1 MKKRTKWIILVV
13 VILVISGILAAIFLR
28 PAKKPQYSVEKVSR
42 GDLKQTVSV
51 NGTVKP
57 QKVLELSFENAGL
70 VKKINVKVG
79 DEVKAGQP
87 LIQLDNREE
96 ALRLEQMQAS
106 LNLAKSNLKMAQT
119 NDLLAAE
126 TTYDEMKQSYVNLQ
140 EKNKR
145 DLYEAE
151 VNLEEAENYTRDY
164 QEYFN
169 NVENDYEDGDTTE
182 TLRDLARANLT
193 NIQAQERKVR
203 EALKTLELTTKEAED
218 DAWYKLEQARE
229 ACERQKALAQNWEKS
244 NLLHQVDYDRIALE
258 LAQVN
263 IAKSSFASPI
273 TGTVS
278 KINVEEGETAVA
290 FSPVITVIAR
300 DREIEAKVP
309 ESDINAVKVGQK
321 AEITLDAV
329 SDYTFNGQVA
339 SIEPAET
346 VIEGVTY
353 YKVTMTF
360 SDPEELT
367 RSGMSADLNIK
378 ILEKGNILTVPLRAV
393 KEQNG
398 QKYVEILEGEDKQ
411 IKQVFV
417 KTGLKGDGGRI
428 EILEGLKGDEEVVTF
443 VKK

>member
-1 MKKRTKWIILVV
+1 
-13 VILVISGILAAIFLR
+13 
-28 PAKKPQYSVEKVSR
+28 
-42 GDLKQTVSV
+42 
-51 NGTVKP
+51 
-57 QKVLELSFENAGL
+57 
-70 VKKINVKVG
+70 
-79 DEVKAGQP
+79 
-87 LIQLDNREE
+87 
-96 ALRLEQMQAS
+96 
-106 LNLAKSNLKMAQT
+106 
-119 NDLLAAE
+119 
-126 TTYDEMKQSYVNLQ
+126 
-140 EKNKR
+140 
-145 DLYEAE
+145 
-151 VNLEEAENYTRDY
+151 
-164 QEYFN
+164 
-169 NVENDYEDGDTTE
+169 
-182 TLRDLARANLT
+182 
-193 NIQAQERKVR
+193 
-203 EALKTLELTTKEAED
+203 
-218 DAWYKLEQARE
+218 
-229 ACERQKALAQNWEKS
+229 
-244 NLLHQVDYDRIALE
+244 VDYDRIALE

-353 YKVTMTF
+353 YKVKITF